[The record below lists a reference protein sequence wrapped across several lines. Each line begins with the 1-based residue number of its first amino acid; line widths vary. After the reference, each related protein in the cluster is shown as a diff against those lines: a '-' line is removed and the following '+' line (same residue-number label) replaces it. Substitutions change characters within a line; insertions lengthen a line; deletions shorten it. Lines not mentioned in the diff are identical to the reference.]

1 MEESKALGHDD
12 ESGFLFAKEMLSG
25 DVTAAVNFDRFMR
38 HPEDGFI
45 IMEYLLCEEEQM
57 EKHNVTPYTSHPNK
71 YWALNKRKFLS
82 LWRAALDLKGSLYLV
97 NYAKKGT
104 KWDDQILL
112 INVKGMNENGIFD
125 QETTKFTRDTFKEW
139 FRQLNRAC
147 LGPEETI
154 LARTPIY
161 IRNGFYHSH
170 NTCSFI
176 RKKRDYSICDIADTW
191 YYNRY
196 RYCKECYP
204 RGNTIIKSR

>member
-38 HPEDGFI
+38 HPNDGFI

-57 EKHNVTPYTSHPNK
+57 EKHNTTPYTSHPNK
-71 YWALNKRKFLS
+71 YWHLNKRKFLS
-82 LWRAALDLKGSLYLV
+82 LWRAALDLHGSLYLV

-104 KWDDQILL
+104 KCDNQILL
-112 INVKGMNENGIFD
+112 IKVKGMNENGIFD
-125 QETTKFTRDTFKEW
+125 QETKEFTRDSFMAW
-139 FRQLNRAC
+139 FRQLNKAC

-154 LARTPIY
+154 LARSPIY
-161 IRNGFYHSH
+161 IRNGFYHSC
-170 NTCSFI
+170 NTCSFM
-176 RKKRDYSICDIADTW
+176 RGKRDYSVCDVTDTW
-191 YYNRY
+191 YYGKC

-204 RGNTIIKSR
+204 SGHTI

>member
-57 EKHNVTPYTSHPNK
+57 EKHNTTPYTSHPNK
-71 YWALNKRKFLS
+71 YWNLNKRKFLS

-104 KWDDQILL
+104 KCDDQILL
-112 INVKGMNENGIFD
+112 IKVKGMNENGIYD
-125 QETTKFTRDTFKEW
+125 QETTQFTRDTFKEW

-161 IRNGFYHSH
+161 IRSGFYHSC
-170 NTCSFI
+170 NTCSFM
-176 RKKRDYSICDIADTW
+176 RGKRDYSICDIADTW
-191 YYNRY
+191 YYKRY

-204 RGNTIIKSR
+204 GGNTI